1 MDSVRPLA
9 PGVVELPAH
18 VRDIVLD
25 GPSDSDNEVAWISMP
40 SGVHRFV
47 MDTGAIS
54 HSGLLAFPG
63 LDGASVV
70 EADNVHTI
78 HPTGDEI
85 LVGSEYVCGQLLEI
99 IMQYMGFKTKLE
111 LLEK

>member
-78 HPTGDEI
+78 YPTGDEI
-85 LVGSEYVCGQLLEI
+85 LVDQNTVCGQLQEI
-99 IMQYMGFKTKLE
+99 TMQYRASKPN
-111 LLEK
+111 